1 MPLETPSPSL
11 NVNVKCGYVCV
22 DETISYPTAPGFL
35 LQFVHLGGCAED
47 KMQRVLLSPL
57 LFGQLRQ
64 CGAIVSLRKYLT

>member
-1 MPLETPSPSL
+1 MS
-11 NVNVKCGYVCV
+11 V
-22 DETISYPTAPGFL
+22 DETVSDATAPGFL

-47 KMQRVLLSPL
+47 RTQRVLLSPL